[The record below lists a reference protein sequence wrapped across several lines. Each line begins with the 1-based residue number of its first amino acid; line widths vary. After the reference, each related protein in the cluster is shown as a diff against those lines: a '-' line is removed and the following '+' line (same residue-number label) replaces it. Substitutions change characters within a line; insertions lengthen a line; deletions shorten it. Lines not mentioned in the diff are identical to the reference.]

1 MEKGGDWGRDV
12 DPGAPLTNFNDRGGV
27 RQRFIFYNKMF

>member
-12 DPGAPLTNFNDRGGV
+12 DPGAPLTNFNDRGV